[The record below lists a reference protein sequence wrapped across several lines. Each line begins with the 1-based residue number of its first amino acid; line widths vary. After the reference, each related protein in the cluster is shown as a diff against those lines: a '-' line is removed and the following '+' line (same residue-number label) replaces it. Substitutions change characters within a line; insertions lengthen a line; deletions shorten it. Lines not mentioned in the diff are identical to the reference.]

1 MTTSVNSTAPSAG
14 RGDRWHACWRR
25 ARSVGRRRFA
35 DAKAAEHLSATIN
48 ERRERSGRT
57 YVPPEAAGE
66 GKPVR
71 KGKRA

>member
-1 MTTSVNSTAPSAG
+1 MTTSVAARPRLAG

-35 DAKAAEHLSATIN
+35 DAKAVEHLSATIN
-48 ERRERSGRT
+48 ERRSDLRT
-57 YVPPEAAGE
+57 HVPPEAAGE